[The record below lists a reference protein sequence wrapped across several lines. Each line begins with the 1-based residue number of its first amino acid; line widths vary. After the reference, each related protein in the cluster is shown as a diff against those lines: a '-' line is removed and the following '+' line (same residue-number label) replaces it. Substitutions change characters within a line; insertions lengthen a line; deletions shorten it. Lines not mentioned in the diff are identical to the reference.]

1 MFMVKRPT
9 ALASNIIIG
18 NMYLDVGG
26 KC

>member
-1 MFMVKRPT
+1 MVKRPT